1 MRRRLAAGALAVAG
15 LALAALGMAGAAR
28 AASTRGPTLDVI
40 LIHATSGPRM
50 GDAGPVIDPQVRDL
64 SPATLQQPPFAS
76 YNVYR
81 LLQRQPFALATGK
94 PVTLLLPNGRTLQAV
109 LTGVSTVTNPDG
121 GPGEN
126 RYQLEAQIV
135 AAADSGSAAFL
146 RSLQVTVSANEPFFV
161 GGQSYQGGTMFI
173 ELNVRP

>member
-1 MRRRLAAGALAVAG
+1 MRRRLAASLLAVAG

-28 AASTRGPTLDVI
+28 AASTHGPTLDVI
-40 LIHATSGPRM
+40 LIHATSRPAA
-50 GDAGPVIDPQVRDL
+50 GDAGPLIDPQVKDL
-64 SPATLQQPPFAS
+64 SPATLQQAPFTR

-81 LLQRQPFALATGK
+81 FLQRQPFPLATGK
-94 PVTLLLPNGRTLQAV
+94 PVTLVLPNGRTLQAT
-109 LTGVSTVTNPDG
+109 LTAVTRPDG
-121 GPGEN
+121 GSGEN

-135 AAADSGSAAFL
+135 APVDSGSTAFL